1 MFSLIILLLAASASA
16 RPASGNG
23 PSGNGPAETNVV
35 AGLLDNIQAS
45 TTGTSSTAP
54 PLGPTDAPA
63 DMDNMRETGETV
75 PLEVF
80 GNALNGQSSTTTPA
94 PATTFM
100 LAAATTGAATD
111 EATTDATVDATAAST
126 APTPAPTT
134 TTPAA
139 VAVAI
144 ASVDI
149 AAGSA
154 AADSKPSVLV
164 ESPPAAEPAP
174 AAIAPADKS
183 AVEPDSASADG
194 ASADGASP
202 ATPNE
207 EGIASA
213 SAGFEKTGAGGGAAS
228 DNSASVGAGVATALV
243 MVACAI
249 AIVAA
254 VLHKKRK
261 APPASVEDVVAAS
274 EDRALD
280 NQMYASIEENKDF
293 DFCTIEA
300 ELGSVSSQIEKR
312 ASQRASGKNKAF
324 VAASLA
330 GFGAADATVY
340 ESNEELEESS
350 AAINAVAVE
359 ALAAAVHDY
368 ADHADSVEPMY
379 ACPDANS
386 SA

>member
-1 MFSLIILLLAASASA
+1 M
-16 RPASGNG
+16 
-23 PSGNGPAETNVV
+23 
-35 AGLLDNIQAS
+35 
-45 TTGTSSTAP
+45 
-54 PLGPTDAPA
+54 
-63 DMDNMRETGETV
+63 
-75 PLEVF
+75 
-80 GNALNGQSSTTTPA
+80 
-94 PATTFM
+94 
-100 LAAATTGAATD
+100 
-111 EATTDATVDATAAST
+111 
-126 APTPAPTT
+126 
-134 TTPAA
+134 
-139 VAVAI
+139 
-144 ASVDI
+144 
-149 AAGSA
+149 
-154 AADSKPSVLV
+154 
-164 ESPPAAEPAP
+164 
-174 AAIAPADKS
+174 
-183 AVEPDSASADG
+183 
-194 ASADGASP
+194 
-202 ATPNE
+202 
-207 EGIASA
+207 
-213 SAGFEKTGAGGGAAS
+213 
-228 DNSASVGAGVATALV
+228 ATALV

-293 DFCTIEA
+293 DFYTVEA
-300 ELGSVSSQIEKR
+300 ELGSVASQIEKR